1 MEAQE
6 GSKGNTHTGDDNQA
20 HMKQITIAQLI
31 KENGYRLQHY
41 ITNGRFVGLKV
52 IEVISTNPKYFAK
65 HHKKI
70 TTQKL

>member
-1 MEAQE
+1 ME
-6 GSKGNTHTGDDNQA
+6 TT
-20 HMKQITIAQLI
+20 MKQITIAKLI
-31 KENGYRLQHY
+31 SDNSHRLQHY
-41 ITNGRFVGLKV
+41 ITNGRFTGLKV